1 MLGAIIGDVVG
12 SAYEFRPVKTIHFP
26 LLTSASRFT
35 DDTVLTI
42 ALAQYLLT
50 GQDYIKLLKEFT
62 HAYPAAGFGGRFF
75 DWAFSDKNE
84 PYQSYGNG
92 SAMRVSPVG
101 FAFSTRE
108 EILTQAE
115 KSAAVTHDHPEG
127 IKGAQAVALAIF
139 LAKHGSSRDEIKND
153 IEMTFKYDLH
163 QTLEEIRPSY
173 GFDETCLGS
182 VPQAI
187 IAFLES
193 TSYESAIRNAVSLGG
208 DADTQACIAGGIA
221 EAFYKK
227 IPSELIQ
234 DVRQRLPTEFI
245 EIIDRFYEEFI

>member
-1 MLGAIIGDVVG
+1 
-12 SAYEFRPVKTIHFP
+12 
-26 LLTSASRFT
+26 
-35 DDTVLTI
+35 
-42 ALAQYLLT
+42 
-50 GQDYIKLLKEFT
+50 
-62 HAYPAAGFGGRFF
+62 
-75 DWAFSDKNE
+75 
-84 PYQSYGNG
+84 
-92 SAMRVSPVG
+92 
-101 FAFSTRE
+101 
-108 EILTQAE
+108 
-115 KSAAVTHDHPEG
+115 
-127 IKGAQAVALAIF
+127 
-139 LAKHGSSRDEIKND
+139 
-153 IEMTFKYDLH
+153 MTFKYDLH

-221 EAFYKK
+221 EAFYKE

-245 EIIDRFYEEFI
+245 EIIGRFYKEFI